1 MSDSIETNSAVCAI
15 LYKAIRDSETKF
27 SFADYNMVQKMLSF
41 YKDSCLEAKKDM
53 NSLIVDINAAQDV
66 LQEFKESDYTI
77 SEVKNIAKDNID
89 PSNVKMVEDMLKDE
103 KTF

>member
-1 MSDSIETNSAVCAI
+1 
-15 LYKAIRDSETKF
+15 
-27 SFADYNMVQKMLSF
+27 
-41 YKDSCLEAKKDM
+41 M